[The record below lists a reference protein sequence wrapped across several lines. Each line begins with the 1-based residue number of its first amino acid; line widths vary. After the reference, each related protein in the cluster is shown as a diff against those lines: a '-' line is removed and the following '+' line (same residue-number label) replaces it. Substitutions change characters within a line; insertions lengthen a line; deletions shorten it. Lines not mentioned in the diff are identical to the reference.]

1 MFYVNVFSLVVPE
14 GRVLLVQAQAVD
26 VDKVA
31 PQQRGERRRHQLHN
45 MGLISV
51 VADPGFGAF

>member
-1 MFYVNVFSLVVPE
+1 MVYYESAIGAVPE

-31 PQQRGERRRHQLHN
+31 SQQRGEGRRH
-45 MGLISV
+45 
-51 VADPGFGAF
+51 

>member
-1 MFYVNVFSLVVPE
+1 MEETMRALTVPE

-31 PQQRGERRRHQLHN
+31 PQQRGEGRRHQLHN
-45 MGLISV
+45 MVLISSD
-51 VADPGFGAF
+51 ANPEPGLF